1 MPAGSEHQPEK
12 YRDRLAAA
20 ECRPGRRELF
30 KDENDENSENN
41 CNGGNRRLVIDDH
54 DYGNNGA
61 NR

>member
-1 MPAGSEHQPEK
+1 MKVAAS
-12 YRDRLAAA
+12 AA
-20 ECRPGRRELF
+20 ETRPSRRELF

-54 DYGNNGA
+54 DYGNSGT